1 MNSFLGASGQAEFY
15 PSPDGDFSAMSRKIP
30 GVSSAHF
37 LKLVE
42 ERGTAGFWSCDLLTG
57 QCSCSP
63 GLLRVMGIDSPKH
76 FSLVNLINQ
85 VHPEDRNLCEDIWP
99 LIRSG
104 VPVNRDFRIIRGDR
118 TVRWVGL
125 RSEVVLDAD
134 QRPARAVGLLNDI
147 SQLHENRQAL
157 DESLGRYRALVSTI
171 AAMEWR
177 ATASGEPVFS
187 HGWTALTG
195 QPESEVVNGNWV
207 NALHP
212 DDRGSVIAAWRHAVA
227 TLAPYVTNHRIM
239 KADGEYEW
247 FHARAVPIIHKGS
260 RPHEW
265 LGMIIR
271 HSDFIGTGKSENAG
285 EATLTP
291 MQIRAGRAML
301 QWTLEDLSRESG
313 VSVSSIRRIEA
324 EGERTTRPA
333 SLVAI
338 RNAFEREGLIFS
350 EDNAVSLRRRPV
362 LQP

>member
-1 MNSFLGASGQAEFY
+1 MNDFLGASTQADVY
-15 PSPDGDFSAMSRKIP
+15 VGKDGDISGISQKNP

-63 GLLRVMGIDSPKH
+63 GLLRVMGIDSPKL
-76 FSLVNLINQ
+76 FSLMDLIDQ
-85 VHPEDRNLCEDIWP
+85 IHPEDRNRCEDIWP

-118 TVRWVGL
+118 TVRWVRL

-147 SQLHENRQAL
+147 SQLQENRQAL
-157 DESLGRYRALVSTI
+157 DESLGRYRALVGAV
-171 AAMEWR
+171 AALEWR

-187 HGWTALTG
+187 HGWTVLTG
-195 QPESEVVNGNWV
+195 QPESEVLNGNWV

-212 DDRGSVIAAWRHAVA
+212 DDRGAVIAAWQHAVA
-227 TLAPYVTNHRIM
+227 TLSPYVANHRIM

-265 LGMIIR
+265 LGMILR
-271 HSDFIGTGKSENAG
+271 HGDFTGTGKGQPAG

-301 QWTLEDLSRESG
+301 QWTLEDLSRQSG

-333 SLVAI
+333 SLVSI
-338 RNAFEREGLIFS
+338 RQAFEREGLIFS
-350 EDNAVSLRRRPV
+350 EDNAVSLRRLALRP
-362 LQP
+362 